1 VLWFC
6 VLTVGTELA
15 LTLPLAGKGG
25 PPALTLVV
33 ISLVRCLF
41 FIPVGY
47 AVARLARAQRE
58 QRAAL
63 AEANARL
70 ARYASTLEEL
80 AVSRE
85 RGRLAHELHD
95 TLAHGLSSVAVQL
108 EAMRALWSS
117 QPEAARK
124 LLTEALEATREALG
138 EARRAIGALRASP
151 LQDLGLARAV
161 RALAESEATRGG
173 FTLDERIE
181 EIGTS
186 SGEVEHAIY
195 RIAAEAL
202 TNIVRHAQARR
213 VTVRLEPARL
223 LVADD
228 GRGFD
233 PAAPLDD
240 GRFGLYGM
248 RERARMIGANLTIES
263 APGRGTTVQLALPQ

>member
-1 VLWFC
+1 
-6 VLTVGTELA
+6 
-15 LTLPLAGKGG
+15 
-25 PPALTLVV
+25 
-33 ISLVRCLF
+33 
-41 FIPVGY
+41 
-47 AVARLARAQRE
+47 
-58 QRAAL
+58 
-63 AEANARL
+63 
-70 ARYASTLEEL
+70 
-80 AVSRE
+80 
-85 RGRLAHELHD
+85 
-95 TLAHGLSSVAVQL
+95 VAVQL

-124 LLTEALEATREALG
+124 LLSDALEATREALG
-138 EARRAIGALRASP
+138 EARRAIAALRASP

-173 FTLDERIE
+173 FTLDEKIE

-186 SGEVEHAIY
+186 SGEVEHAVY

-213 VTVRLEPARL
+213 VTIRLEPGRL

-233 PAAPLDD
+233 PAAPLDE